1 MYGACR
7 CNSSSI
13 KTSPAESDRAVTTE
27 SSSAS
32 ILDRVLR
39 EVERNALRARNG
51 IRMAAGLSRPKLGTT
66 PKDVVWRR
74 GRSELWHYRND
85 NVRFSPPLLIVFS
98 LFSRSNILDLQP
110 GNSFV
115 ERLLSAGLDVYLLDW
130 GVPDERDAAN
140 QLEDYVDDYIPAAVE
155 RVRHLAGAEEIN
167 LLGYCFGSV
176 LSLLYAAHH
185 LDAPLRSL
193 TVMTTPVDLQQLG
206 PLTSVIGKDGLDV
219 ETMLDTDGNLPP
231 QIIHQAFQVLK
242 PTAQITQYVDLWER
256 LWGDDYVTAH
266 QAMAGWASDHIP
278 LPGGVAKQLANLV
291 QDNAIVNDT
300 LVLGGDR
307 VTLSAI
313 TVPFLTVLATRDH
326 IVPEASAAPLI
337 NLIGSPDKHELR
349 LDAGHVGLLV
359 GRTAAKTTIPTII
372 EFLIERSE
380 APQ

>member
-1 MYGACR
+1 M
-7 CNSSSI
+7 S
-13 KTSPAESDRAVTTE
+13 TSWTGECPT
-27 SSSAS
+27 
-32 ILDRVLR
+32 
-39 EVERNALRARNG
+39 NAT
-51 IRMAAGLSRPKLGTT
+51 RPT
-66 PKDVVWRR
+66 R
-74 GRSELWHYRND
+74 
-85 NVRFSPPLLIVFS
+85 
-98 LFSRSNILDLQP
+98 
-110 GNSFV
+110 
-115 ERLLSAGLDVYLLDW
+115 
-130 GVPDERDAAN
+130 
-140 QLEDYVDDYIPAAVE
+140 LEDYVDDYLPAAVE
-155 RVRHLAGAEEIN
+155 RVRQLAGAEEIN

-206 PLTSVIGKDGLDV
+206 PLTSVIGKDGMDV
-219 ETMLDTDGNLPP
+219 ETMLDADGNLPP

-266 QAMAGWASDHIP
+266 QAMTGWASDHIP
-278 LPGGVAKQLANLV
+278 LPGGVAKQLAKMV

-300 LVLGGDR
+300 LVIGGDR

-337 NLIGSPDKHELR
+337 DLIGSPDKHELR

-380 APQ
+380 APK

>member
-1 MYGACR
+1 M
-7 CNSSSI
+7 
-13 KTSPAESDRAVTTE
+13 TTTE
-27 SSSAS
+27 SSSVNV
-32 ILDRVLR
+32 LDRVLL

-85 NVRFSPPLLIVFS
+85 SVRFSPPLLIVFS
-98 LFSRSNILDLQP
+98 LFSRSYILDLQP

-115 ERLLSAGLDVYLLDW
+115 ERLLAAGFDVYLLDW

-140 QLEDYVDDYIPAAVE
+140 QLEDYVDDYLPAAVE
-155 RVRHLAGAEEIN
+155 RVRHLTGAEEIN

-219 ETMLDTDGNLPP
+219 ETMLDADGNLPP

-242 PTAQITQYVDLWER
+242 PTAQLTQYVDLWEQ

-278 LPGGVAKQLANLV
+278 LPGGVAKQLAKMV

-300 LVLGGDR
+300 LLLGGDR

-337 NLIGSPDKHELR
+337 DLVGSPDKHELR

-359 GRTAAKTTIPTII
+359 GRGAAKTTIPTII

-380 APQ
+380 ASQ

>member
-1 MYGACR
+1 M
-7 CNSSSI
+7 
-13 KTSPAESDRAVTTE
+13 TTTE
-27 SSSAS
+27 SSSVNV
-32 ILDRVLR
+32 LDRVLL

-85 NVRFSPPLLIVFS
+85 SVRFSPPLLIVFS
-98 LFSRSNILDLQP
+98 LFSRSYILDLQP

-115 ERLLSAGLDVYLLDW
+115 ERLLAAGFDVYLLDW

-140 QLEDYVDDYIPAAVE
+140 QLEDYVDDYLPAAVE
-155 RVRHLAGAEEIN
+155 RVRHLTGAEEIN

-219 ETMLDTDGNLPP
+219 ETMLDADGNLPP

-300 LVLGGDR
+300 LLLGGDR

-337 NLIGSPDKHELR
+337 DLVGSPDKHELR

-359 GRTAAKTTIPTII
+359 GRGAAKTTIPTII

-380 APQ
+380 ASQ